1 MHSYVNLYTYY
12 IYLFILKKLIFSST
26 QGKLGTSILQCQIL
40 GRKMRIF
47 FEQLFVYYIWSTLKH
62 TLNN

>member
-47 FEQLFVYYIWSTLKH
+47 FEQ
-62 TLNN
+62 